1 MRRRGAALLLVL
13 TLIICVGTI
22 AQDFRFDNSIAR
34 ERADALATDRSFGAA
49 TEALSELRAAQA
61 GYVASGQGPAFWM
74 ARVSDLAAKIET
86 AINTERAA
94 ATNAAVRTR
103 YDAAAAALTDLTA
116 IDQRARG
123 YLAQNDRLY
132 VSDLIFMD
140 SREASD
146 KLAQELAAAR
156 SVELAASEERIARL
170 SRLRLAMNAVAIA
183 FVFVV
188 AMYVSRPG
196 VQAEAK
202 PAPTTLQMLRD
213 LPPPV
218 KSTVAPPPA
227 QTPIPP
233 PPRMINLTAAADLCV
248 DLARVIDA
256 RDVPSLLERAAT
268 VLEAKGVVL
277 WVADTG
283 GTWLHPS
290 IAHGYADKIVEKLG
304 PLQIDADNVTS
315 LAFRSMKPQA
325 MSSATP
331 GASGAIAAPLITA
344 SGCVGVLAAEIRQNR
359 PGADVLPVAS
369 IIAAQLAALVVPGE
383 TAGQQIAEA

>member
-1 MRRRGAALLLVL
+1 MRRRGATVLLVL
-13 TLIICVGTI
+13 TLIICIGTVI
-22 AQDFRFDNSIAR
+22 QDFRFDTSIAR
-34 ERADALATDRSFGAA
+34 ERADVLATDRAFGAA
-49 TEALSELRAAQA
+49 SEALWELRAAQA
-61 GYVASGQGPAFWM
+61 GYVASGQGSAFWT
-74 ARVSDLAAKIET
+74 ARVSDLFAKIDK
-86 AINTERAA
+86 AIDSERAA
-94 ATNAAVRTR
+94 TTDAGARAR
-103 YDAAAAALTDLTA
+103 YDAAAAALADLNG

-146 KLAQELAAAR
+146 KLAQELNAAR
-156 SVELAASEERIARL
+156 AAELAAGDARIARL
-170 SRLRLAMNAVAIA
+170 SRLRLAMNAIAIA

-188 AMYVSRPG
+188 ALYLSRPG

-218 KSTVAPPPA
+218 KNTVAATPPPM
-227 QTPIPP
+227 PIPP
-233 PPRMINLTAAADLCV
+233 APRLINLSAAAELCV
-248 DLARVIDA
+248 DLARVIDG

-268 VLEAKGVVL
+268 VLEAKGIVL
-277 WVADTG
+277 WVSDAA

-290 IAHGYADKIVEKLG
+290 ITHGYAERVVGKLG
-304 PLQIDADNVTS
+304 PLQIDSDNVTS

-325 MSSATP
+325 MSSTTP
-331 GASGAIAAPLITA
+331 GASGAIAAPLITS

-359 PGADVLPVAS
+359 PGSDVLPIAS

-383 TAGQQIAEA
+383 TEAQQAAQR